1 MSPSELLDI
10 VSAASAQGADLSL
23 SGAGKV
29 ILSGSAKMAA
39 TAGWLFGY

>member
-1 MSPSELLDI
+1 MLPSELLDI

-23 SGAGKV
+23 SGASKV
-29 ILSGSAKMAA
+29 LLSGGTKLAA